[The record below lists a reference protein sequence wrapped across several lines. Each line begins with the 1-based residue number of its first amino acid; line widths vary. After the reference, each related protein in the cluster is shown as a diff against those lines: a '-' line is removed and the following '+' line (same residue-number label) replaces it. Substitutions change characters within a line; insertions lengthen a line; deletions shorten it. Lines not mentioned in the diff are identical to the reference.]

1 MNANSSLCLRL
12 SKQFFF
18 SGLVNLGADSHRMS
32 AMNARLTDFERILAM
47 TATPCGIHV
56 PKLLKWT
63 MDSALEVSHVTLTQ
77 PGQGGNIM
85 RIPFVQGVP
94 QWQQRYK
101 LRA

>member
-1 MNANSSLCLRL
+1 
-12 SKQFFF
+12 
-18 SGLVNLGADSHRMS
+18 MS

-47 TATPCGIHV
+47 TATPCGHV
-56 PKLLKWT
+56 NPKLE
-63 MDSALEVSHVTLTQ
+63 MDALEVSHVTLTQ